1 MPHHHPAFPLEH
13 AIRVCKVSHWSKDA
27 AGGMFGMDAVI
38 SFLGHRST
46 CWKAGCWQWMDVL
59 ARARSRRQTE
69 IGQLRLEI
77 PEIFGGEDGDG
88 DEGADEADDAKGREK
103 YPLEPELD
111 SAEGL

>member
-1 MPHHHPAFPLEH
+1 
-13 AIRVCKVSHWSKDA
+13 
-27 AGGMFGMDAVI
+27 MD
-38 SFLGHRST
+38 
-46 CWKAGCWQWMDVL
+46 GCTL

>member
-1 MPHHHPAFPLEH
+1 
-13 AIRVCKVSHWSKDA
+13 
-27 AGGMFGMDAVI
+27 MDAVI

-59 ARARSRRQTE
+59 TRARSRRQTE

-88 DEGADEADDAKGREK
+88 DEGADEADDAKGRENIPSSQNWTVLK
-103 YPLEPELD
+103 VCNAIKSSMKCEVRRVKVV
-111 SAEGL
+111 EGGGGVPWPWVAGR